1 MYLAWLFRNIA
12 FRYLLHSCMV
22 SEQILFGIKFILF
35 IQCDL
40 LEEALRLELK
50 DLGSY

>member
-1 MYLAWLFRNIA
+1 ME
-12 FRYLLHSCMV
+12 LLGFST
-22 SEQILFGIKFILF
+22 FFFDIKFILF

-40 LEEALRLELK
+40 LEETLRLELK